1 MKKIFFYCLMLIPIL
16 SACKQKAL
24 VSPGDYAS
32 LFTNMTGHHHL
43 DSIDAEIAFWSKR
56 FLQTE
61 DDIVARTKI
70 AGLHARRF
78 AYSGNI
84 MDVKASDSLYQ
95 LVNQFNRTHSSGTFR
110 SLAAGCIT
118 QHQFKRA
125 QAYIDSALALGDDK
139 YLSLLME
146 FDVAMELGSK
156 DRAISAL
163 YKLGDKNGFDYLIR
177 EAKYKDHVEGNLDE
191 AVLLMEKA
199 LVKAKEY
206 KQPELVLWAQSNLGD
221 LYSHQGSFEKAYKSY
236 LEVVKTNPEYYHAWK
251 GIAWLAFS
259 HDHQTAEAKRILL
272 ALKSIHPVPDYDLVL
287 SQIADFEGNNTDRES
302 YIDSFL
308 TKTSNVMYGDMY
320 NKYRFKLI
328 ADKLADAPAALALAQ
343 KETGNRPTAEAYS
356 WLAWAYYKA
365 GQTGKAVETAKR
377 FVENKCFEP
386 DALCY
391 LGYIYLAS
399 GDREKA
405 KKYLREAN
413 LGSVE
418 LGPNEQKAILKT
430 LQQL

>member
-1 MKKIFFYCLMLIPIL
+1 MKKIHLYCLILIPL
-16 SACKQKAL
+16 FVSCKQNTI
-24 VSPGDYAS
+24 VSPDDYGS
-32 LFTNMTGHHHL
+32 LFHGLTTHHHL
-43 DSIDAEIAFWSKR
+43 DSIDAEIAFWGKR
-56 FLQTE
+56 FLQTK

-70 AGLHARRF
+70 AGLHTKRF
-78 AYSGNI
+78 GYSGDI
-84 MDVKASDSLYQ
+84 RDVKIADSLYQ
-95 LVNQFNRTHSSGTFR
+95 LVNVLNRTHSSGTFR

-125 QAYIDSALALGDDK
+125 MSYIDSALGLGDDK
-139 YLSLLME
+139 YLSILME

-156 DRAISAL
+156 DRAKSSL

-177 EAKYKDHVEGNLDE
+177 EAKYKDHIEGNLDE
-191 AVLLMEKA
+191 AVSLMEKA
-199 LVKAKEY
+199 LVKAKDLH
-206 KQPELVLWAQSNLGD
+206 QPELVLWAQSNLGD
-221 LYSHQGSFEKAYKSY
+221 LYSHQGSFEKAYQSY
-236 LEVVKTNPEYYHAWK
+236 LDVLKINPEYYHAWK

-259 HDHQTAEAKRILL
+259 HDHQTREAKRILQ
-272 ALKSIHPVPDYDLVL
+272 ALKSVHPVPDYDLIL
-287 SQIADFEGNNTDRES
+287 SEIAGFEGNSSDREL

-328 ADKLADAPAALALAQ
+328 ADQLADVPAALALAA

-365 GQTGKAVETAKR
+365 GQTSKAVETANR
-377 FVENKCFEP
+377 FVENRCFEP

-413 LGSVE
+413 LGSFE
-418 LGPNEQKAILKT
+418 LGPNEQKEILKT